1 MGPRGASSP
10 AAAVAANTAG
20 HNAGGNAGGGTS
32 ITNPANTQALLLQA
46 LAQTNQLAPNLLPR
60 QTDALAALLYLFQRI
75 NQQTTFPNQQ
85 SINVNNILQG
95 NVDGLQSLLPWQY
108 QVPTIP
114 QLNTALNNLAGGQWS
129 SAQLMGNSQQS
140 TMSNAIIIIHALM
153 SLSGIFPAQPTFPNT
168 NIINMPQSNVSFQSL
183 LMMLQ
188 RLGDEERQRRTQA
201 NSTLNA
207 IVVILDRILGQGE
220 SMIEE
225 ERRRRVISAL
235 GQILGSPG
243 RSNNTSTRQNQP
255 GIPPSAGNL
264 NLQADATTDILQN
277 ARRDEA
283 VHNQEFVRMKNNSQ
297 DDSDDEGD
305 DQQDVGS
312 LSSKKSPD
320 DDKDDKHDD
329 AADNRSLKDRL
340 RTRKK

>member
-1 MGPRGASSP
+1 LGPRGASSP

-114 QLNTALNNLAGGQWS
+114 QLHTALNNLAGGQWS
-129 SAQLMGNSQQS
+129 SAQLMGNSQQQQQQS
-140 TMSNAIIIIHALM
+140 TMSNAIIQALT
-153 SLSGIFPAQPTFPNT
+153 SLYGVFPAQPTFPNT
-168 NIINMPQSNVSFQSL
+168 NKATIPEPNVAVQSL
-183 LMMLQ
+183 VTMIN
-188 RLGDEERQRRTQA
+188 RLGEEERQRRAQ
-201 NSTLNA
+201 LENA
-207 IVVILDRILGQGE
+207 IVASLGRILGQGE
-220 SMIEE
+220 NK
-225 ERRRRVISAL
+225 ERQRGAIAAP

-243 RSNNTSTRQNQP
+243 RSNNTSSVQNQP
-255 GIPPSAGNL
+255 GIWPSAGNM
-264 NLQADATTDILQN
+264 NLQADRIADILQA
-277 ARRDEA
+277 ARRGEA
-283 VHNQEFVRMKNNSQ
+283 GPIQQGTHSHQNSSQ
-297 DDSDDEGD
+297 GDSDDD
-305 DQQDVGS
+305 DEQQNVGP
-312 LSSKKSPD
+312 LSSIRKRKSPD
-320 DDKDDKHDD
+320 DDEDDQYDADD
-329 AADNRSLKDRL
+329 DSLKDRL
-340 RTRKK
+340 RKWKK